1 MKMQLGC
8 FGWKANEPSLLQQV
22 AEAYRNDM
30 GISNSLF
37 PTDTSEGQ
45 KQFDLLQDD
54 PEISDN
60 ILQATTFYV
69 QSLAVPARRDLENPE
84 VKRGAI
90 LCELI
95 ARVAMC
101 QPLKPE
107 GILPFPEYRIN

>member
-8 FGWKANEPSLLQQV
+8 FGWKANEPSLLQKV
-22 AEAYRNDM
+22 ADVYRNDI

-60 ILQATTFYV
+60 ILQTTTFYV
-69 QSLAVPARRDLENPE
+69 QSGSTSS
-84 VKRGAI
+84 KRS
-90 LCELI
+90 
-95 ARVAMC
+95 R
-101 QPLKPE
+101 KP
-107 GILPFPEYRIN
+107 

>member
-8 FGWKANEPSLLQQV
+8 FGWKANEPSLFQKV
-22 AEAYRNDM
+22 AEVYRNDI

-60 ILQATTFYV
+60 ILQTTTFYV

-84 VKRGAI
+84 VKRDAI

-95 ARVAMC
+95 ARVPIC
-101 QPLKPE
+101 HPLKPE